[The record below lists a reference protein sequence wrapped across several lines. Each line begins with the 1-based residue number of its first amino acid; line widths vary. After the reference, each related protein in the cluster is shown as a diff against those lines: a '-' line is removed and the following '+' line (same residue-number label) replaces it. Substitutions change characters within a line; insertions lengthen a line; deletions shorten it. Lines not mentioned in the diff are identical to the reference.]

1 MVSLTLKA
9 SLLRCLKNILPKKFP
24 CCREKLSGIV
34 ETRQQPSSVM
44 LMWALTCVKSS
55 HKLDASK
62 AEGLILPGLGRG
74 GGGAKH
80 WHQKG
85 ENPKNKD
92 GSHHIKV
99 RLKLARPRPSRS
111 PFPLRQCLPE
121 QKCSVIPTAAR
132 TDGCHVTA
140 ASYESGPWPSA
151 PGDWH
156 RDRATR

>member
-1 MVSLTLKA
+1 MF
-9 SLLRCLKNILPKKFP
+9 KNIPPKKFP
-24 CCREKLSGIV
+24 WAE
-34 ETRQQPSSVM
+34 SSERGRNLPPCL
-44 LMWALTCVKSS
+44 LMWATTCVKSS

-62 AEGLILPGLGRG
+62 AEGMILLGLGGR

-99 RLKLARPRPSRS
+99 RLKLARPRPFRS

-132 TDGCHVTA
+132 TDGSNVTA
-140 ASYESGPWPSA
+140 ASYESGPGPSA